1 MALYDYG
8 NTRLRAR
15 LSELLPIEKLESFSG
30 FTTIESLISSLTKT
44 TYKET
49 IEEALTYAHGYECVN
64 QAMKIASAG
73 IYKDLMRFYQDD
85 EQEKVRIIFYRNDL
99 QNLKAIFR
107 GVLHQVPIE
116 QIIDSFSHMGTLPE
130 ITLQQL
136 VKSEDLNDLI
146 NRMAVFQLPVSQ
158 PLLVLRSSKTLLRS
172 ADIELAME
180 KWYFHEI
187 QRLLNG
193 NSEDAQLLRKFYN
206 TEADI
211 VNLNTALRFVG
222 SEKGHE
228 ELGDRIGDYW
238 IEGGDI
244 TIDRWNQLVHITPVQ
259 SMVQQLFNTRYKKF
273 LAEAVNCYQSTG
285 MLSEFEN
292 QMRMYLLAWSAGL
305 PSQYPLGIGV
315 VLGYVALK
323 RSEIKN
329 LRWIA
334 KGIESGFE
342 AAYIRENLEIIQ

>member
-1 MALYDYG
+1 M
-8 NTRLRAR
+8 
-15 LSELLPIEKLESFSG
+15 
-30 FTTIESLISSLTKT
+30 
-44 TYKET
+44 
-49 IEEALTYAHGYECVN
+49 
-64 QAMKIASAG
+64 
-73 IYKDLMRFYQDD
+73 
-85 EQEKVRIIFYRNDL
+85 
-99 QNLKAIFR
+99 
-107 GVLHQVPIE
+107 
-116 QIIDSFSHMGTLPE
+116 DSFSHMGTLPE
-130 ITLQQL
+130 STIQQL

-146 NRMAVFQLPVSQ
+146 NRMTVFQLPVSQ
-158 PLLVLRSSKTLLRS
+158 PLLVLRSSKGVIRS

-193 NSEDAQLLRKFYN
+193 NSEDAQLLSRFYN

-211 VNLNTALRFVG
+211 INLNTALRFVG
-222 SEKGHE
+222 SDKGHE
-228 ELGDRIGDYW
+228 EMGDRIGDYW

-244 TIDRWNQLVHITPVQ
+244 SIERWNQLIYIANVEK
-259 SMVQQLFNTRYKKF
+259 MVKQLFNTRYKKY
-273 LAEAVNCYQSTG
+273 LAEALNCFQTTG

-292 QMRMYLLAWSAGL
+292 QMRMYLLSWSAGL

-342 AAYIRENLEIIQ
+342 AAYIRENLEKIQ